1 MTSRCPSHDRHCL
14 DSDGDDGAAQP
25 IVSMTLTLYGG
36 ARSRASMVRWYLAE
50 RQIPYTWQLLDMAAG
65 AHKQLEFLAINP
77 FGKVPAL
84 VDDSLCGPDGQPLRL
99 SESGAIL
106 LHLAERHGRE
116 FEGEGGDARRALTA
130 QWVLFAN
137 ATLGPAL
144 MAAATGKPEQ
154 LQGLLTVLN
163 GLLAGGGSLLAAAEA
178 TWGAADCAVEAYLA
192 YIPLFCPQVDLAAY
206 PQVQARIAAVQQRP
220 AYQQAM
226 NPSA

>member
-1 MTSRCPSHDRHCL
+1 
-14 DSDGDDGAAQP
+14 
-25 IVSMTLTLYGG
+25 MTLTLYGG

-50 RQIPYTWQLLDMAAG
+50 QQIPCTWQLLDMAAA
-65 AHKQLEFLAINP
+65 AHRQPEFLAINP

-84 VDDSLCGPDGQPLRL
+84 VDDSLCGPDGQALRL

-106 LHLAERHGRE
+106 LHLAERHGHE
-116 FEGEGGDARRALTA
+116 FEGEGGAARRALTA

-154 LQGLLTVLN
+154 LQGLLTVLD
-163 GLLAGGGSLLAAAEA
+163 GLLAGVGSLLDPPGGASSGA
-178 TWGAADCAVEAYLA
+178 WGAADCAVEAYLA
-192 YIPLFCPQVDLAAY
+192 YIPLFCPQVDLAPY

-226 NPSA
+226 NPAA